1 MSAYGLLTREMR
13 LVLSEHVK
21 NRIVHDLGAG
31 DMTRSCE
38 LSDLGASSVVA
49 VDKRLPHP
57 RRDLPGNVF
66 FYKMSF
72 KELLSEIDHPID
84 VAFVAWPFNAH
95 LPGLLE
101 LLTRAKTV
109 IYLGI
114 NDEGTACGWSGL
126 FTYLS
131 TREVLAEVNHPR
143 NDLLIYGS
151 ALECKRRL
159 RPEESRGLSA
169 EIMPWSLQ
177 ALAEAIGLDRRS

>member
-21 NRIVHDLGAG
+21 DRIVHDLGSG
-31 DMTRSCE
+31 DLTRACE

-49 VDKRLPHP
+49 VDRRFPYT
-57 RRDLPGNVF
+57 RRDLPRNVF
-66 FYKMSF
+66 FYQMNF
-72 KELLSEIDHPID
+72 EELLSEIDHPID

-114 NDEGTACGWSGL
+114 NDKWTACGWSGL

-143 NDLLIYGS
+143 NDLLVYGS
-151 ALECKRRL
+151 ALEHKRRL

-169 EIMPWSLQ
+169 EIVPWSLQ
-177 ALAEAIGLDRRS
+177 NLAEALGLDRRT